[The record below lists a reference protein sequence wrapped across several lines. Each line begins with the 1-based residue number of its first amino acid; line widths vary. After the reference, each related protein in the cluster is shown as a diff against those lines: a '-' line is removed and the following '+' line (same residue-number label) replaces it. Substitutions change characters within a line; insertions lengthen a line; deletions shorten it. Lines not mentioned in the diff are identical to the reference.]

1 MSNNLLS
8 SVVEGSKNVVKLRK
22 FRGVRNVISEMNKSF
37 GYNRFKGIVVNK
49 VYYVSGC
56 GILIEFQDDRKSLSV
71 VSDAKGDVLSCSLSL
86 DKAESMGIQNKY
98 KCGITQGCLVLE

>member
-8 SVVEGSKNVVKLRK
+8 SVVEGSKIVVKLRK
-22 FRGVRNVISEMNKSF
+22 FKGVRNVVSEMNKSF

-56 GILIEFQDDRKSLSV
+56 GILIEFQDDEKTLSV
-71 VSDAKGDVLSCSLSL
+71 VSDAKGAVLSCSLAL
-86 DKAESMGIQNKY
+86 DNAESISIQNKY
-98 KCGITQGCLVLE
+98 KCGVAQGHLVLE